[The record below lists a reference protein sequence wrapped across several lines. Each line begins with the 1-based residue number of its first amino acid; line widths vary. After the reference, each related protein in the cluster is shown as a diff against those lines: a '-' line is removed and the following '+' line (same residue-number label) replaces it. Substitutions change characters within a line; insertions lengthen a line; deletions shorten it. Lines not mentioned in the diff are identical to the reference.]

1 MVSITAVT
9 FKRMDNFFLQGKTA
23 LVCGATQ
30 GIGYATAQVLAAAGA
45 RVILCGRNDE
55 GLAKALEELPRVNQ
69 VSHGMKS
76 NDALVSTHQHEIML
90 VDHANPLAVE
100 KAADAL
106 VARIG
111 AVHILV
117 VNTGA
122 PEAGYL
128 IDASTDE
135 IDKCVAQLLST
146 AQKLAQVCAPVMRA
160 AKYGR
165 IIVVGSTSIER
176 PIRGHGVSNVARA
189 AMANWTR
196 TLAGELG
203 GFAITANLIMPG
215 PTRTQRLES
224 IIAGRAKRSGSS
236 IEEVEASMIGKIPA
250 GRFASPQE
258 IAAVITFIASPAAA
272 YVNGAL
278 IAVDGGILCMQS

>member
-9 FKRMDNFFLQGKTA
+9 FKRMDNFSLQGKTA

-30 GIGYATAQVLAAAGA
+30 GIGYATAQALAAAGA

-128 IDASTDE
+128 IDASTEE

>member
-1 MVSITAVT
+1 M
-9 FKRMDNFFLQGKTA
+9 RMSNRSLQGKTA

-30 GIGYATAQVLAAAGA
+30 GIGCAAAHALADAGA
-45 RVILCGRNDE
+45 RVVLCGRNDE
-55 GLAKALEELPRVNQ
+55 GLAKVLAELPK
-69 VSHGMKS
+69 VSQISRASVFNGDS
-76 NDALVSTHQHEIML
+76 AVAYEHQIML
-90 VDHANPLAVE
+90 VDHANPAAME

-106 VARIG
+106 IARIG
-111 AVHILV
+111 AVHIVV

-135 IDKCVAQLLST
+135 IDKCVAQLLSS
-146 AQKLAQVCAPVMRA
+146 AHKLAQVCAPGMRA
-160 AKYGR
+160 EKFGR

-215 PTRTQRLES
+215 PTRTQRLQS

-236 IEEVEASMIGKIPA
+236 VTEVEAQMIGKIPA
-250 GRFASPQE
+250 GRFASPEE
-258 IAAVITFIASPAAA
+258 IAAVITFIASPSAA

-278 IAVDGGILCMQS
+278 IAVDGGMLCMQS

>member
-9 FKRMDNFFLQGKTA
+9 FKRMDNFSLQGKTA

-30 GIGYATAQVLAAAGA
+30 GIGYATAQAFAAAGA

-55 GLAKALEELPRVNQ
+55 GLAKALEELPKVNQ
-69 VSHGMKS
+69 VAHGMKS
-76 NDALVSTHQHEIML
+76 NVASGSMHQHEIML

-236 IEEVEASMIGKIPA
+236 VEEVEASIIGKIPA

-258 IAAVITFIASPAAA
+258 IAAVIAFIASPAAA

-278 IAVDGGILCMQS
+278 IAVDGGVLCMQS

>member
-9 FKRMDNFFLQGKTA
+9 FKRMDNFSLQGKTA

-30 GIGYATAQVLAAAGA
+30 GIGYATAQALAAVGT

-55 GLAKALEELPRVNQ
+55 GLAKALTELPKVNQ
-69 VSHGMKS
+69 VSRGVNTNAES
-76 NDALVSTHQHEIML
+76 VTTHQHEIML

-135 IDKCVAQLLST
+135 IDKCVAQLLAT
-146 AQKLAQVCAPVMRA
+146 AHKLAQVTAPGMRA

-236 IEEVEASMIGKIPA
+236 VEEVEASMIGKIPA

-258 IAAVITFIASPAAA
+258 IAAVIAFIASPAAA

-278 IAVDGGILCMQS
+278 IPIDGGMLCMQS

>member
-1 MVSITAVT
+1 
-9 FKRMDNFFLQGKTA
+9 MDNFSLQGKTA

-30 GIGYATAQVLAAAGA
+30 GIGYATAQAFAAAGA

-55 GLAKALEELPRVNQ
+55 GLAKALEELPKVNQ
-69 VSHGMKS
+69 VAHGMKS
-76 NDALVSTHQHEIML
+76 NVASATTHQHEIML

-128 IDASTDE
+128 IDATTDE

-146 AQKLAQVCAPVMRA
+146 AHKLAQVCAPGMRA

-236 IEEVEASMIGKIPA
+236 VEEVEASMIGKIPA

-258 IAAVITFIASPAAA
+258 IAAVIAFIASPAAA

-278 IAVDGGILCMQS
+278 IAVDGGVLCMQS

>member
-9 FKRMDNFFLQGKTA
+9 FKRMDNFSLQGKTA

-30 GIGYATAQVLAAAGA
+30 GIGYATAQALAAAGA

-76 NDALVSTHQHEIML
+76 NDASVSTHQHEIML

-135 IDKCVAQLLST
+135 IDKYVAQLLST

-215 PTRTQRLES
+215 STRTQRLES

-236 IEEVEASMIGKIPA
+236 VEEVEASMIGKIPV

-258 IAAVITFIASPAAA
+258 IAAVIGFIASPAAA

-278 IAVDGGILCMQS
+278 IAVDGGVLCMQS

>member
-9 FKRMDNFFLQGKTA
+9 FKRMDNFSLQGKTA

-30 GIGYATAQVLAAAGA
+30 GIGYATAQALAAAGA

-55 GLAKALEELPRVNQ
+55 GLAKALTELPKVNQ
-69 VSHGMKS
+69 VSRGVNTNAES
-76 NDALVSTHQHEIML
+76 VTTHQHEIIL

-135 IDKCVAQLLST
+135 IDKCVAQLLAT
-146 AQKLAQVCAPVMRA
+146 AHKLAQVTAPGMRA

-236 IEEVEASMIGKIPA
+236 VEEVEASMIGKIPA

-258 IAAVITFIASPAAA
+258 IAAVIAFIASPEAA

-278 IAVDGGILCMQS
+278 IAVDGGMLCMQS

>member
-9 FKRMDNFFLQGKTA
+9 FKRMDNFSLQGKTA

-30 GIGYATAQVLAAAGA
+30 GIGYATAQAFAAAGA
-45 RVILCGRNDE
+45 KVILCGRNDE
-55 GLAKALEELPRVNQ
+55 GLAKALEELPKVNQ
-69 VSHGMKS
+69 VAHGMKS
-76 NDALVSTHQHEIML
+76 NVASATTHHHEIML

-146 AQKLAQVCAPVMRA
+146 AHKLAQVCAPVMRA

-236 IEEVEASMIGKIPA
+236 VEEVEASIIGKIPA

-258 IAAVITFIASPAAA
+258 IAAVIAFIASPAAA

-278 IAVDGGILCMQS
+278 IAVDGGVLCMQS

>member
-9 FKRMDNFFLQGKTA
+9 FKRMDNFSLQGKTA

-30 GIGYATAQVLAAAGA
+30 GIGYATAQALAAAGA

-55 GLAKALEELPRVNQ
+55 GLAKALEELPKVNQ
-69 VSHGMKS
+69 VARGVNTNAES
-76 NDALVSTHQHEIML
+76 VTTYQHEIML
-90 VDHANPLAVE
+90 VDHANPVAVE

-146 AQKLAQVCAPVMRA
+146 AHKLAQVTAPGMRA

-215 PTRTQRLES
+215 STRTQRLES

-236 IEEVEASMIGKIPA
+236 VEEVEASMIGKIPA

-258 IAAVITFIASPAAA
+258 IAAVIAFIASPAAA

-278 IAVDGGILCMQS
+278 IAVDGGMLCMQS

>member
-1 MVSITAVT
+1 MVSIKEVT
-9 FKRMDNFFLQGKTA
+9 FKRMDNFSLQGKTA

-30 GIGYATAQVLAAAGA
+30 GIGYAAAQALAAVGT

-55 GLAKALEELPRVNQ
+55 GLAKALTELPKVNQ
-69 VSHGMKS
+69 VSRGVNTNAES
-76 NDALVSTHQHEIML
+76 VTTHQHEIML
-90 VDHANPLAVE
+90 VDHANPVAVE

-135 IDKCVAQLLST
+135 IDKCVAQLLAT
-146 AQKLAQVCAPVMRA
+146 AHKLAQVTAPGMRA

-236 IEEVEASMIGKIPA
+236 VEEVEASMIGKIPA

-258 IAAVITFIASPAAA
+258 IAAVIAFIASPAAA

-278 IAVDGGILCMQS
+278 IPIDGGMLCMQS

>member
-9 FKRMDNFFLQGKTA
+9 FKRMDNFSLQGKTA

-30 GIGYATAQVLAAAGA
+30 GIGYATAQALAAAGA

-55 GLAKALEELPRVNQ
+55 GLAKALTELPRVNQ
-69 VSHGMKS
+69 VSRGV
-76 NDALVSTHQHEIML
+76 NTNAELVTTHQHEIML

-146 AQKLAQVCAPVMRA
+146 AHKLAQVTAPGMRA

-236 IEEVEASMIGKIPA
+236 VEEVEASMIGKIPT

-258 IAAVITFIASPAAA
+258 IAAVIAFIASPAAA

-278 IAVDGGILCMQS
+278 IAVDGGMLCMQS

>member
-9 FKRMDNFFLQGKTA
+9 FKRMDNFSLQGKTA

-30 GIGYATAQVLAAAGA
+30 GIGYATAQVLAAAGV

-55 GLAKALEELPRVNQ
+55 GLAKALTELPKVNQ
-69 VSHGMKS
+69 VSLGVNTNAESK
-76 NDALVSTHQHEIML
+76 TTYQHEIML

-236 IEEVEASMIGKIPA
+236 VEEVEAAMIGKIPA

-258 IAAVITFIASPAAA
+258 IAAVIAFIASPAAA

>member
-9 FKRMDNFFLQGKTA
+9 FKRMDNFSLQGKTA

-30 GIGYATAQVLAAAGA
+30 GIGYAAAQALAAVGT

-55 GLAKALEELPRVNQ
+55 GLAKALTELPKVNQ
-69 VSHGMKS
+69 VSRGVNTNAES
-76 NDALVSTHQHEIML
+76 VTTHQHEIML
-90 VDHANPLAVE
+90 VDHANPVAVE

-135 IDKCVAQLLST
+135 IDKCVAQLLAT
-146 AQKLAQVCAPVMRA
+146 AHKLAQVTAPGMRA

-236 IEEVEASMIGKIPA
+236 VEEVEASMIGKIPA

-258 IAAVITFIASPAAA
+258 IAAVIAFIASPAAA

-278 IAVDGGILCMQS
+278 IPIDGGMLCMQS

>member
-1 MVSITAVT
+1 MFNRS
-9 FKRMDNFFLQGKTA
+9 LQGKTA

-30 GIGYATAQVLAAAGA
+30 GIGCAAAHALADAGA

-55 GLAKALEELPRVNQ
+55 GLAKVLAELPKLAEVGSGATLNVARE
-69 VSHGMKS
+69 
-76 NDALVSTHQHEIML
+76 HEIML
-90 VDHANPLAVE
+90 VDHANPSAVE

-106 VARIG
+106 IARIG
-111 AVHILV
+111 AVHIVV

-128 IDASTDE
+128 IDASTEE
-135 IDKCVAQLLST
+135 IDKCVAQLLSS
-146 AQKLAQVCAPVMRA
+146 AHKLAQVCAPSMRVE
-160 AKYGR
+160 KYGR

-176 PIRGHGVSNVARA
+176 PIRGQGVNNVARA

-215 PTRTQRLES
+215 STRTQRLES

-236 IEEVEASMIGKIPA
+236 VAEVEAHMIGKIPA
-250 GRFASPQE
+250 GRFATPEE
-258 IAAVITFIASPAAA
+258 IAAVIAFIASPAAA

-278 IAVDGGILCMQS
+278 IPVDGGMLCMQS

>member
-9 FKRMDNFFLQGKTA
+9 FKRMDNFSLQGKTA

-30 GIGYATAQVLAAAGA
+30 GIGYATAQALAAAGA

>member
-1 MVSITAVT
+1 MYETCARTVT
-9 FKRMDNFFLQGKTA
+9 FARMTNRSLEGKTA

-30 GIGYATAQVLAAAGA
+30 GIGRAAAHALAAAGA
-45 RVILCGRNDE
+45 TVILCGRNDE
-55 GLAKALEELPRVNQ
+55 GLAKVLAELPKLAQ
-69 VSHGMKS
+69 VGSGAS
-76 NDALVSTHQHEIML
+76 LNVAREHEIML
-90 VDHANPLAVE
+90 VDHANPSVVE

-111 AVHILV
+111 AVHIVV

-128 IDASTDE
+128 IDASTEE

-146 AQKLAQVCAPVMRA
+146 AHKLAQVTAPGMRA

-176 PIRGHGVSNVARA
+176 PIRGQGVSNVARA

-203 GFAITANLIMPG
+203 GFAITTNLIMPG
-215 PTRTQRLES
+215 STRTQRLES

-236 IEEVEASMIGKIPA
+236 VEEVETSMIGKIPA

-258 IAAVITFIASPAAA
+258 IAAVIAFIASPAAA

-278 IAVDGGILCMQS
+278 IPVDGGMLCMQS

>member
-1 MVSITAVT
+1 MYEICARTVT
-9 FKRMDNFFLQGKTA
+9 FVRMFNRSLQGKTA

-30 GIGYATAQVLAAAGA
+30 GIGCAAAHALATAGA

-55 GLAKALEELPRVNQ
+55 GLAKVLAELQKLAEVGSGATLNVAR
-69 VSHGMKS
+69 
-76 NDALVSTHQHEIML
+76 QHEIML
-90 VDHANPLAVE
+90 VDHANPSAVE

-106 VARIG
+106 IARIG
-111 AVHILV
+111 AAHIVV

-128 IDASTDE
+128 IDASTEE
-135 IDKCVAQLLST
+135 IDKCVAQLLYS
-146 AQKLAQVCAPVMRA
+146 AHKLAQVCAPGMRA
-160 AKYGR
+160 QKYGR

-176 PIRGHGVSNVARA
+176 PIRGQGVNNVARA

-215 PTRTQRLES
+215 STRTQRLES

-236 IEEVEASMIGKIPA
+236 VAEVEAHMIWKIPV
-250 GRFASPQE
+250 GRFASPEE
-258 IAAVITFIASPAAA
+258 IAAVIAFIASPAAA

-278 IAVDGGILCMQS
+278 IPVDGGMLCMQS

>member
-9 FKRMDNFFLQGKTA
+9 FKRMDNFSLQGKTA

-30 GIGYATAQVLAAAGA
+30 GIGYATAQAFAAAGA

-55 GLAKALEELPRVNQ
+55 GLAKALEELPKVNQ
-69 VSHGMKS
+69 VAHGMKS
-76 NDALVSTHQHEIML
+76 NVASVSTHQHEIML

-111 AVHILV
+111 TVHILV

-146 AQKLAQVCAPVMRA
+146 AHKLAQVCAPVMRA

-176 PIRGHGVSNVARA
+176 PIRSHGVSNVARA

-236 IEEVEASMIGKIPA
+236 VEEVEASIIGKIPA
-250 GRFASPQE
+250 GRLASPQE
-258 IAAVITFIASPAAA
+258 IAAVIAFIASPAAA

>member
-9 FKRMDNFFLQGKTA
+9 FKRMDNFSLQGKTA

-30 GIGYATAQVLAAAGA
+30 GIGYATAQALAAVGT

-55 GLAKALEELPRVNQ
+55 GLAKALTELPKVNQ
-69 VSHGMKS
+69 VSRGVNTNAES
-76 NDALVSTHQHEIML
+76 VTTHQHEIML
-90 VDHANPLAVE
+90 VDHANPVAVE

-135 IDKCVAQLLST
+135 IDKCVAQLLAT
-146 AQKLAQVCAPVMRA
+146 AHKLAQVTAPGMRA

-236 IEEVEASMIGKIPA
+236 VEEVEASMIGKIPA

-258 IAAVITFIASPAAA
+258 IAAVIAFIASPAAA

-278 IAVDGGILCMQS
+278 IPIDGGMLCMQS

>member
-1 MVSITAVT
+1 MFNRS
-9 FKRMDNFFLQGKTA
+9 LQGKTA

-30 GIGYATAQVLAAAGA
+30 GIGCAAAHALAAAGA

-55 GLAKALEELPRVNQ
+55 GLAKVLAELQKLAEVGSGATLNVARE
-69 VSHGMKS
+69 HK
-76 NDALVSTHQHEIML
+76 IML
-90 VDHANPLAVE
+90 VDHANPSAVE

-106 VARIG
+106 IARIG
-111 AVHILV
+111 AVHIVV

-128 IDASTDE
+128 IDASTEE
-135 IDKCVAQLLST
+135 IDKCVAQLLYS
-146 AQKLAQVCAPVMRA
+146 AHKLAQVCAPGMRA
-160 AKYGR
+160 QKYGR

-176 PIRGHGVSNVARA
+176 PIRGQGVNNVARA

-215 PTRTQRLES
+215 STRTQRLES

-236 IEEVEASMIGKIPA
+236 VAEVEAHMIWKIPV
-250 GRFASPQE
+250 GRFASPEE
-258 IAAVITFIASPAAA
+258 IAAVIAFIASPAAA

-278 IAVDGGILCMQS
+278 IPVDGGMLCMQS

>member
-9 FKRMDNFFLQGKTA
+9 FKRMDNFSLQGKTA

-30 GIGYATAQVLAAAGA
+30 GIGYATAQALAAAGA

-76 NDALVSTHQHEIML
+76 NDASVSTHQHEIML

-236 IEEVEASMIGKIPA
+236 VEEVEAAMIGKIPA

-258 IAAVITFIASPAAA
+258 IAAVIAFIASPAAA

>member
-1 MVSITAVT
+1 MFNRS
-9 FKRMDNFFLQGKTA
+9 LQGKTA

-30 GIGYATAQVLAAAGA
+30 GIGCAAAHALADAGA

-55 GLAKALEELPRVNQ
+55 GLAKVLVELPKLAEVGSGATLNVARE
-69 VSHGMKS
+69 
-76 NDALVSTHQHEIML
+76 HEIML
-90 VDHANPLAVE
+90 VDHANPEAVE

-106 VARIG
+106 IARIG
-111 AVHILV
+111 AVHIVV

-128 IDASTDE
+128 IDASTEE
-135 IDKCVAQLLST
+135 IDKCVAQLLYS
-146 AQKLAQVCAPVMRA
+146 AHKLAQVCAPGMRA
-160 AKYGR
+160 QKYGR
-165 IIVVGSTSIER
+165 IIVVANTSIER
-176 PIRGHGVSNVARA
+176 PIRGQGVNNVARA

-215 PTRTQRLES
+215 STRTQRLES

-236 IEEVEASMIGKIPA
+236 VAEVEAHMIGKIPV
-250 GRFASPQE
+250 GRFASPEE
-258 IAAVITFIASPAAA
+258 IAAVIAFIASPAAA

-278 IAVDGGILCMQS
+278 IPVDGGMLCMQS

>member
-1 MVSITAVT
+1 MYETCARTVT
-9 FKRMDNFFLQGKTA
+9 FVCMFNRSLQGKTA

-30 GIGYATAQVLAAAGA
+30 GIGCAAAHALADAGA

-55 GLAKALEELPRVNQ
+55 GLAKVLAELPKLAEVGSGATLNVARE
-69 VSHGMKS
+69 
-76 NDALVSTHQHEIML
+76 HEIML
-90 VDHANPLAVE
+90 VDHANPSAVE
-100 KAADAL
+100 KVADAV

-111 AVHILV
+111 AVHIVV

-135 IDKCVAQLLST
+135 INKCVAQLLYS
-146 AQKLAQVCAPVMRA
+146 AHKLAQVCAPGMRA
-160 AKYGR
+160 QKYGR

-176 PIRGHGVSNVARA
+176 PIRGQGVNNVARA

-215 PTRTQRLES
+215 STRTQRLES

-236 IEEVEASMIGKIPA
+236 VAEVEAHMIGKIPA
-250 GRFASPQE
+250 GRFATPEE
-258 IAAVITFIASPAAA
+258 IAAVIAFIASPAAA

-278 IAVDGGILCMQS
+278 IPVDGGMLCMQS

>member
-1 MVSITAVT
+1 MVSIKEVT
-9 FKRMDNFFLQGKTA
+9 FKRMDNFSLQGKTA

-30 GIGYATAQVLAAAGA
+30 GIGYAAAQALAAAGA

-55 GLAKALEELPRVNQ
+55 GLAKALTELPKVNQ
-69 VSHGMKS
+69 VSRGVNTNAES
-76 NDALVSTHQHEIML
+76 VTTHQHEIML
-90 VDHANPLAVE
+90 VDHANPVAVE

-135 IDKCVAQLLST
+135 IDKCVAQLLAT
-146 AQKLAQVCAPVMRA
+146 AHKLAQVTAPGMRA

-236 IEEVEASMIGKIPA
+236 VEEVEASMIGKIPA

-258 IAAVITFIASPAAA
+258 IAAVIAFIASPAAA

-278 IAVDGGILCMQS
+278 IPIDGGMLCMQS

>member
-1 MVSITAVT
+1 MFNRS
-9 FKRMDNFFLQGKTA
+9 LQGKTA

-30 GIGYATAQVLAAAGA
+30 GIGCAAAHALAAAGA

-55 GLAKALEELPRVNQ
+55 GLAKVLAELQKLAEVGSGATLNVARE
-69 VSHGMKS
+69 
-76 NDALVSTHQHEIML
+76 HEIML
-90 VDHANPLAVE
+90 VDHANPSAVE

-106 VARIG
+106 IARIG
-111 AVHILV
+111 AVHIVV

-128 IDASTDE
+128 IDASTEE
-135 IDKCVAQLLST
+135 IDKCVAQLLYS
-146 AQKLAQVCAPVMRA
+146 AHKLAQVCAPGMRA
-160 AKYGR
+160 QKYGR

-176 PIRGHGVSNVARA
+176 PIRGQGVNNVARA

-215 PTRTQRLES
+215 STRTQRLES

-236 IEEVEASMIGKIPA
+236 VAEVEAHMIGKIPA
-250 GRFASPQE
+250 GRFASPEE
-258 IAAVITFIASPAAA
+258 IAAVIAFIASPAAA

-278 IAVDGGILCMQS
+278 IPVDGGMLCMQS

>member
-9 FKRMDNFFLQGKTA
+9 FKRMDNFSLQGKTA

-30 GIGYATAQVLAAAGA
+30 GIGYATAQAFAAAGA

-55 GLAKALEELPRVNQ
+55 GLAKALEELPKVNQ
-69 VSHGMKS
+69 VAHGMKS
-76 NDALVSTHQHEIML
+76 NVASGSMHQHEIML

-146 AQKLAQVCAPVMRA
+146 AHKLAQVCAPVMRA

-236 IEEVEASMIGKIPA
+236 VEEVEASIIGKIPA
-250 GRFASPQE
+250 GRLASPQE
-258 IAAVITFIASPAAA
+258 IAAVIAFIASPAAA

>member
-9 FKRMDNFFLQGKTA
+9 FKRMDNFSLQGKTA

-30 GIGYATAQVLAAAGA
+30 GIGYATAQALAAAGA

-55 GLAKALEELPRVNQ
+55 GLAKALEELPKVNQ
-69 VSHGMKS
+69 VAHGMKS
-76 NDALVSTHQHEIML
+76 NVASATTYQHEIML
-90 VDHANPLAVE
+90 VDHANPVAVE

-146 AQKLAQVCAPVMRA
+146 AHKLAQVCAPVMRA

-236 IEEVEASMIGKIPA
+236 VEEVEASMIGKIPT

-258 IAAVITFIASPAAA
+258 IAAVIAFIASPAAA

>member
-9 FKRMDNFFLQGKTA
+9 FKRMDNFSLQGKTA

-30 GIGYATAQVLAAAGA
+30 GIGYATAQAFAAAGA
-45 RVILCGRNDE
+45 KVILCGRNDE
-55 GLAKALEELPRVNQ
+55 GLAKALEELPKVNQ
-69 VSHGMKS
+69 VAHGMKS
-76 NDALVSTHQHEIML
+76 NVASATTHHHEIML

-135 IDKCVAQLLST
+135 IDKCVAQLLSS
-146 AQKLAQVCAPVMRA
+146 AHKLAQVCAPGMRA
-160 AKYGR
+160 EKYGR

-176 PIRGHGVSNVARA
+176 PIRGQGVNNVARA

-215 PTRTQRLES
+215 STRTQRLES

-236 IEEVEASMIGKIPA
+236 VEEVEAQMIGKIPA
-250 GRFASPQE
+250 GRFASPEE
-258 IAAVITFIASPAAA
+258 IAAVIAFIASPAAA

-278 IAVDGGILCMQS
+278 IPVDGGMLCMQS

>member
-1 MVSITAVT
+1 MYETWARTVT
-9 FKRMDNFFLQGKTA
+9 FARMTNLSLEGKTA

-30 GIGYATAQVLAAAGA
+30 GIGCAAAHSLAAAGA

-55 GLAKALEELPRVNQ
+55 GLAKVLAELPNLAQ
-69 VSHGMKS
+69 VGSGAS
-76 NDALVSTHQHEIML
+76 LNVAREHEIML
-90 VDHANPLAVE
+90 VDHANPSVVE
-100 KAADAL
+100 KAADGL

-111 AVHILV
+111 PLHIVV

-128 IDASTDE
+128 IDASTEE

-146 AQKLAQVCAPVMRA
+146 AHKLAQVTAPGMRA

-176 PIRGHGVSNVARA
+176 PIRGQGVSNVARA

-203 GFAITANLIMPG
+203 GFSITTNLIMPG
-215 PTRTQRLES
+215 STRTQRLES

-236 IEEVEASMIGKIPA
+236 VDEVEASMIVKIPV
-250 GRFASPQE
+250 GRFGSPQE
-258 IAAVITFIASPAAA
+258 IAAVIAFIASPAAA

-278 IAVDGGILCMQS
+278 IPVDGGMLCMQS

>member
-9 FKRMDNFFLQGKTA
+9 FKRMDNFSLQGKTA

-30 GIGYATAQVLAAAGA
+30 GIGYATAQALAAAGA

-55 GLAKALEELPRVNQ
+55 GLAKALTELPKVNQ
-69 VSHGMKS
+69 VSRGVNTNAES
-76 NDALVSTHQHEIML
+76 VTTHQHEIIL

-135 IDKCVAQLLST
+135 IDKCVAQLLAT
-146 AQKLAQVCAPVMRA
+146 AHKLAQVTAPGMRA

-165 IIVVGSTSIER
+165 IIFVGSTSIER

-236 IEEVEASMIGKIPA
+236 VEEVEASMIGKIPA

-258 IAAVITFIASPAAA
+258 IAAVIAFIASPEAA

-278 IAVDGGILCMQS
+278 IAVDGGMLCMQS

>member
-9 FKRMDNFFLQGKTA
+9 FKRMDNFSLQGKTA

-30 GIGYATAQVLAAAGA
+30 GIGYATAQALAAAGA

-55 GLAKALEELPRVNQ
+55 GLAKALTELPKVNQ
-69 VSHGMKS
+69 VSRGMNTNAES
-76 NDALVSTHQHEIML
+76 DTTYQHEIML
-90 VDHANPLAVE
+90 VDHANPVAVE

-146 AQKLAQVCAPVMRA
+146 AHKLAQVTAPGMRA

-176 PIRGHGVSNVARA
+176 PIRGHGVSSVARA

-215 PTRTQRLES
+215 STRTQRLES

-236 IEEVEASMIGKIPA
+236 VEEVEASMIGKIPA

-258 IAAVITFIASPAAA
+258 IAAVIAFIASPAAA

-278 IAVDGGILCMQS
+278 IAVDGGMLCMQS

>member
-9 FKRMDNFFLQGKTA
+9 FKRMDNFSLQGKTA

-30 GIGYATAQVLAAAGA
+30 GIGYATAQALAAAGA

-55 GLAKALEELPRVNQ
+55 GLAKALEELPKVNQ
-69 VSHGMKS
+69 VARGVNTNVES
-76 NDALVSTHQHEIML
+76 VTTYQHEIML
-90 VDHANPLAVE
+90 VDHANPVAVE

-135 IDKCVAQLLST
+135 IDKCVAQLLS
-146 AQKLAQVCAPVMRA
+146 AAHKLAQVCAPVMRA

-236 IEEVEASMIGKIPA
+236 VEEVEASMIGKIPA

-258 IAAVITFIASPAAA
+258 IAAVIAFIASPAAA

-278 IAVDGGILCMQS
+278 IAVDGGMLCMQS

>member
-9 FKRMDNFFLQGKTA
+9 FKRMDNFSLQGKTA

-30 GIGYATAQVLAAAGA
+30 GIGYATAQALAAAGA

-55 GLAKALEELPRVNQ
+55 GLAKALEELPKVNQ
-69 VSHGMKS
+69 VARGVNTNAES
-76 NDALVSTHQHEIML
+76 VTTYQHEIML
-90 VDHANPLAVE
+90 VDHANPVAVE

-135 IDKCVAQLLST
+135 IDKCVAQLLAT
-146 AQKLAQVCAPVMRA
+146 AHKLAQVTAPGMRA

-176 PIRGHGVSNVARA
+176 PIRGHGVSNVARGHGQLDPHA
-189 AMANWTR
+189 CGR
-196 TLAGELG
+196 TWWICNYGELDH
-203 GFAITANLIMPG
+203 A
-215 PTRTQRLES
+215 RTN
-224 IIAGRAKRSGSS
+224 
-236 IEEVEASMIGKIPA
+236 
-250 GRFASPQE
+250 
-258 IAAVITFIASPAAA
+258 A
-272 YVNGAL
+272 YATT
-278 IAVDGGILCMQS
+278 

>member
-9 FKRMDNFFLQGKTA
+9 FKRMDNFSLQGKTA

-30 GIGYATAQVLAAAGA
+30 GIGYATAQALAAAGA

-55 GLAKALEELPRVNQ
+55 GLAKALEELPKVNQ

-76 NDALVSTHQHEIML
+76 NDASVTTHQHEIML

-146 AQKLAQVCAPVMRA
+146 AHKLAQVCAPVMRA

-236 IEEVEASMIGKIPA
+236 VEEVEAAMIGKIPA

-258 IAAVITFIASPAAA
+258 IAAVIAFIASPAAA

>member
-9 FKRMDNFFLQGKTA
+9 FKRMDNFSLQGKTA

-30 GIGYATAQVLAAAGA
+30 GIGYATAQALAAAGA

-55 GLAKALEELPRVNQ
+55 GLAKALEELPKVNQ
-69 VSHGMKS
+69 VSRGVNTNAES
-76 NDALVSTHQHEIML
+76 VTTHQHEIML

-236 IEEVEASMIGKIPA
+236 VEEVEAAMIGKIPA

-258 IAAVITFIASPAAA
+258 IAAVIAFIASPAAA

>member
-1 MVSITAVT
+1 MVSIKEVT
-9 FKRMDNFFLQGKTA
+9 FKRMDNFSLQGKTA

-30 GIGYATAQVLAAAGA
+30 GIGYATAQALAAVGT

-55 GLAKALEELPRVNQ
+55 GLAKALTELPKVNQ
-69 VSHGMKS
+69 VSRGVNTNAES
-76 NDALVSTHQHEIML
+76 VTTHQHEIML

-135 IDKCVAQLLST
+135 IDKCVAQLLAT
-146 AQKLAQVCAPVMRA
+146 AHKLAQVTAPGMRA

-236 IEEVEASMIGKIPA
+236 VEEVEASMIGKIPA

-258 IAAVITFIASPAAA
+258 IAAVIAFIASPAAA

-278 IAVDGGILCMQS
+278 IPIDGGMLCMQS